1 MTITQKRMD
10 TLRMFTGLSTDPR
23 PGLTENDNG
32 CHLVLTDRR
41 QIYVWDGDQWMPFA
55 GGRIVIETRNVYAQ
69 RSSVNGAGDT
79 NPVALATVRI
89 PSVLLHV
96 NAALRFSSLWR
107 YPNSANAKKLRHY
120 SEANQMFELSVTT
133 TVHAGVVNWLYWN
146 GAMNAGN
153 VPQFNGDGGSAT
165 SVVSITDDYSADR
178 NVTFS
183 CAWGAATLSETI
195 TLDRYMVE
203 AFV

>member
-1 MTITQKRMD
+1 MTISQKRMD
-10 TLRMFTGLSTDPR
+10 TLRMFTGLSTDPK
-23 PGLTENDNG
+23 PGLAETDIG

-55 GGRIVIETRNVYAQ
+55 GGRIVIESRNVFAQ
-69 RSSVNGAGDT
+69 RASANGTGDT
-79 NPVALATVRI
+79 SPVTLATVRI

-96 NAALRFSSLWR
+96 NAALRISSLWR
-107 YPNSANAKKLRHY
+107 YPNSAASKKLRHY
-120 SEANQMFELSVTT
+120 SEGNQLFELPVTT
-133 TVHAGVVNWLYWN
+133 TVNAGVVSWLYWQ
-146 GAMNAGN
+146 GAMNNGW

-165 SVVSITDDYSADR
+165 SVVNITDDYSVDR
-178 NVTFS
+178 SINIA
-183 CAWGAATLSETI
+183 CAWGGATLSETI